1 MSASLAL
8 PLIMG
13 FIFGFLLNRGRV
25 TDCNVIEGQFRLSDF
40 TMVKVMLPAMIVGGL
55 GVLALTRMGEA
66 HYYIKDANL
75 LGVAL
80 GAALFGVALVFY
92 GYCPGTG
99 LAAVGAG
106 SLHALVGVFGM
117 LAGAILYAF
126 SYGWIKA
133 HILNVW
139 AYGKIRLPEITGVPD
154 LVWFGAVGIIAV
166 ALFIWVERRSV
177 GA

>member
-13 FIFGFLLNRGRV
+13 FIFGFLLNRGHV

-66 HYYIKDANL
+66 HYYVKDANL

-99 LAAVGAG
+99 LAAVATG

-126 SYGWIKA
+126 SYAWIKA

-139 AYGKIRLPEITGVPD
+139 AYGKIRLPELTGIPD
-154 LVWFGAVGIIAV
+154 LVWFTAVGVIAV
-166 ALFIWVERRSV
+166 ALFVWVERRSV
-177 GA
+177 AA